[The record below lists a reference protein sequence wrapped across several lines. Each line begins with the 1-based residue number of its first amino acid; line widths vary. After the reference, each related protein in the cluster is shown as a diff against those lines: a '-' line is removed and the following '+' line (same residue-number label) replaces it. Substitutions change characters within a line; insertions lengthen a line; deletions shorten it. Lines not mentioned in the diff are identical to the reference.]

1 MISKQN
7 KHFQYLV
14 SVMESVKNPYID
26 EYLKCVFQDSGE
38 LINLFLNAPASQ
50 SNRGA
55 FRGGLVDHV
64 RKVMHNA
71 LSIMQSQLVA
81 TKPPE
86 IDRDIVIAGVM
97 MHDIGKA
104 YAYAV
109 DEEGNAYTTQ
119 SGHLL
124 QHLPMSYGI
133 SIQAFIQAES
143 KLGAAIPESLKN
155 HINHCILAH
164 HGVLEYG
171 SPVKPMSIEAHI
183 VHVADMADSTTS
195 NFAEDTRNYKNLT
208 EDGFITGTVFSNTR
222 LFVGEQNDS

>member
-1 MISKQN
+1 MAAKQN
-7 KHFQYLV
+7 KHFQYLMSIV
-14 SVMESVKNPYID
+14 ESVKDPYIQ
-26 EYLKCVFQDSGE
+26 EYLRCVFQDHEDLVS
-38 LINLFLNAPASQ
+38 LFVNAPASQ

-71 LSIMQSQLVA
+71 LSIMQSQLVGN
-81 TKPPE
+81 KPPL
-86 IDRDIVIAGVM
+86 INRDIVIAGVM

-104 YAYAV
+104 YAYGV
-109 DEEGNAYTTQ
+109 DEEGCAYTTQ
-119 SGHLL
+119 SGHML

-143 KLGAAIPESLKN
+143 KLGVSIPESLKN

-195 NFAEDTRNYKNLT
+195 NFAEDSRKNT
-208 EDGFITGTVFSNTR
+208 NVTKDGFITGTIYSNTR
-222 LFVGEQNDS
+222 LFVGDEDAS